1 MITPKTDIIDYNTRL
16 YIEAIRLTDQGI
28 DNILRNIDGD
38 YVNDILKYVSDDNV
52 VDVAG
57 IRKEFA
63 LSSTWTHL
71 GLCFF
76 HPIKKFDF
84 TINYD
89 VDSIDLVNPYIK
101 RPIAI
106 SKNNETFYRVSGV
119 QINSDDADSKPEPM
133 VTLYTKYIQNSLPL
147 IHDNTIEN
155 IDMYAMRDKIITS
168 MDIVDDGLEDHGYV
182 FVANNS
188 GFQDTNIFFK
198 TLRSESES
206 IANKISANHTDT
218 FAGGLYISENP
229 KEAKVQC
236 YKDGELHKEY
246 ITDNNAFILKA
257 MREFRKTGAFGEMI
271 VIGSAGKLLS
281 QLLISK
287 LLDKPY
293 LIKNNNTDIWVVRN
307 ETDETELNI
316 KLLCDSENIILMT
329 DERLTPIWRM
339 LDKHISKQ
347 GGLSI
352 SDIPDVL
359 SGVYF
364 I

>member
-1 MITPKTDIIDYNTRL
+1 MNSPKADIINFTTRI

-28 DNILRNIDGD
+28 DNMLTNINGD

-57 IRKEFA
+57 IRNEFVLA
-63 LSSTWTHL
+63 STWIQL

-89 VDSIDLVNPYIK
+89 IDSIDLVNPYIK
-101 RPIAI
+101 RPISI

-119 QINSDDADSKPEPM
+119 QIKSDDADSKPEPM
-133 VTLYTKYIQNSLPL
+133 VTLYTKYIQNSLPS
-147 IHDNTIEN
+147 ISDNTIEN
-155 IDMYAMRDKIITS
+155 VDLYAMRDKIS
-168 MDIVDDGLEDHGYV
+168 SGMDIVYDGLEDHGYML
-182 FVANNS
+182 VANNS
-188 GFQDTNIFFK
+188 GFQDTNVFFK
-198 TLRSESES
+198 TLRSKTES
-206 IANKISANHTDT
+206 ISNKISANYTDT
-218 FAGGLYISENP
+218 FAGGLYITENP

-246 ITDNNAFILKA
+246 ITDANAFVLEA
-257 MREFRKTGAFGEMI
+257 MREFRKTGAFGEMF
-271 VIGSAGKLLS
+271 VIGSGGKLLS

-293 LIKNNNTDIWVVRN
+293 LIKNENTETWIVRN

-316 KLLCDSENIILMT
+316 KLLCDSGNIILMN